1 MSEKLGSEKLVAIS
15 DLHGHDEPLEKTVGF
30 YGDKPDRYLLNG
42 DVIGAGPN
50 TARTLDIAQSI
61 DADITLGNWELYLL
75 AGLLHKDPDTRQRIQ
90 TTARVFSERKGV
102 LDAIIRSYGVKTRN
116 VKHSEKV
123 ERLHEAMLEK
133 GHLQML
139 AKAAMY
145 FEGKDFIVVHA
156 GLTDTGW
163 LLQKQELFYSRR
175 DLLEYVGKDDEEEY
189 DEPPQIT
196 SLALAHQIEAFQAT
210 HKTVVTGHAH
220 TPQGDRITAGGM
232 RVRTG
237 SQLNLREPLHVWQSW
252 DNRIQEFSQD

>member
-1 MSEKLGSEKLVAIS
+1 MSEKLSSDKLVAIS
-15 DLHGHDEPLEKTVGF
+15 DLHGYDEPLEEAVGF

-50 TARTLDIAQSI
+50 TARTLDIAKSI

-75 AGLLHKDPDTRQRIQ
+75 AGMLNEDPEIRQRIQ

-102 LDAIIRSYGVKTRN
+102 LDAIASSYGVKTRN

-145 FEGKDFIVVHA
+145 FEGEDFIVVHA
-156 GLTDTGW
+156 GLTDSGW
-163 LLQKQELFYSRR
+163 LLQKQELFYARK
-175 DLLEYVGKDDEEEY
+175 DLVENTGEEEFE
-189 DEPPQIT
+189 EPPQIT
-196 SLALAHQIEAFQAT
+196 SLALAHQTEAFQAT

-220 TPQGDRITAGGM
+220 TPQGDRITAGGA
-232 RVRTG
+232 RVRIG
-237 SQLNLREPLHVWQSW
+237 SQLELREPLQVWQSW
-252 DNRIQEFSQD
+252 NGQLREFSQD

>member
-1 MSEKLGSEKLVAIS
+1 MAEKLGSENLVAIS
-15 DLHGHDEPLEKTVGF
+15 DLHGYDEPLEKAVGF

-50 TARTLDIAQSI
+50 TARILDIAKSI

-75 AGLLHKDPDTRQRIQ
+75 AGLLHKDPETRQRIQ

-102 LDAIIRSYGVKTRN
+102 LDAIVGSYGVETRN

-123 ERLHEAMLEK
+123 KRLHEAMLEK
-133 GHLQML
+133 SHLQML

-145 FEGKDFIVVHA
+145 FEGEDFIVVHA
-156 GLTDTGW
+156 GLTDTDW
-163 LLQKQELFYSRR
+163 SAQKLNLASARK
-175 DLLEYVGKDDEEEY
+175 DLVENTGEEEF

-196 SLALAHQIEAFQAT
+196 SLSLAHQAESFT
-210 HKTVVTGHAH
+210 STYKTVVTGHAH
-220 TPQGDRITAGGM
+220 TPQGDRVTAGGT

-237 SQLNLREPLHVWQSW
+237 SQLELHEPLFVWQSW
-252 DNRIQEFSQD
+252 NNEIKSFN